1 MPRSSSRPT
10 RAQLL
15 EENAALRAQIA
26 HLENAAPAR
35 EDAYRVLFENAPV
48 AISRSAP
55 DGTLLEV
62 NPAFAQL
69 FGYATPQAFL
79 AAGLTGAQLY
89 ADPGTRARLF
99 AAVRDRADILRA
111 EVQYRRPDGTEFPGQ
126 VTVRAVRD
134 AAGRIAHLEG
144 FIEDITDRW
153 QAEEALR
160 ASEAALRALF
170 DAAGD
175 ALFLLAVDE
184 TVRAVNHS
192 GAAWLGRPPVAI
204 IGQPFTRLL
213 TAEARAH
220 FQPYL
225 AQALAGRAARFE
237 SGSAE
242 QWYDHSLCP
251 VLDGSG
257 AVTGVAIL
265 AHDLTERRRIE
276 AELRRSEQ
284 IHRSFIEH
292 SSDGC
297 ILTDEHGRVQEWNPA
312 SERLTGLPREAVLG
326 QPSWEVQA
334 RLMPAAFQS
343 PASIASLR
351 TAMQDVLRTG
361 QAPFLGQ
368 ALERPFQRA
377 DGEARFVRQMAFAIP
392 TAAGYWLG
400 STTSDITERQRAE
413 AALRESETQYRLLFD
428 HLHEGFALH
437 AVITNAEGQVVD
449 FRILDANQA
458 YERHTGRR
466 PAEVIGRTMLEL
478 YPATEPAMI
487 ARYGAVAV
495 DGEPRTWE
503 FFSEAYQRYLRVH
516 AFSPQPGYFATTFE
530 DITASQLAEARLRRF
545 WDLPLIGMAITSP
558 DRRILEINQ
567 KGAEMLGYTPAELA
581 GASWV
586 DLSHPDD
593 VAENTRLL
601 AQTLA
606 GITDEYQMDKRF
618 FRKDGALLYAHVAAR
633 CVRRADGVVDH
644 LALIVEDITDR
655 QRADAQLQASEERYR
670 QLVENSPDLVYEYAP
685 QSGGVF
691 YSARTAAVL
700 GYPLE
705 TLYANPSL
713 WHDSIHPEDLPRV
726 DANVEAFTQ
735 GRPFEVEYRIRDA
748 RGEWHWFLDRSIGA
762 RTSTAGLIVRGL
774 ATDITDRKRLE
785 AELQTER
792 DFALSIMNAMGQG
805 LTVTDDQ
812 MRFEYINPAYAAFTG
827 YQPQDLLGQTPLAVT
842 VAADQAGLERSWA
855 ERQAG
860 KTTTYES
867 RLRHADGRVV
877 EVLITGSP
885 RWRDGRVQGTIAV
898 ITDLTE
904 RQQAERAVREERV
917 RLRALIAASR
927 DGLALIGTDRQ
938 VYVVN
943 EPALRYLNL
952 PGQPADW
959 EGRALTDALR
969 MMLDQAMPPEVFA
982 DARRIERGAEQPA
995 EGEWTLA
1002 ARTLHWLS
1010 QPVRAGDQ
1018 WLGWLIVLRDVTA
1031 ERQVER
1037 LRDDLTRTMVH
1048 DLRNPLNSV
1057 RSALQLFTFEEGE
1070 RLSAGQQE
1078 IVDLALQ
1085 GTESLLDLVAAILD
1099 VSRLESG
1106 QMPLQREPISLRE
1119 LVTQLLR
1126 QQAPLALARRLTIT
1140 AELAPDLPAIYADA
1154 GLLRR
1159 VLQNLVGNALKFT
1172 PAGGQVRLTA
1182 KAPAGE
1188 RQVWMAVSDTG
1199 PGMAPEVWDRLFQK
1213 FVTGRVPGHGSGLG
1227 LAFCRQA
1234 VEVQGGRIWAERAP
1248 AEGGAT
1254 VTFTMPICEFLAADH

>member
-134 AAGRIAHLEG
+134 AAGQIAHLEG

-213 TAEARAH
+213 TAEARAY
-220 FQPYL
+220 FQPHL

-334 RLMPAAFQS
+334 RLMPAVFQS

-458 YERHTGRR
+458 YERHTGRQ

-503 FFSEAYQRYLRVH
+503 YFSEVYQRYLRVH

-530 DITASQLAEARLRRF
+530 DITASKQTEARLRRF

-558 DRRILEINQ
+558 DRRILEVNH

-606 GITDEYQMDKRF
+606 GATDEYQMDKRF
-618 FRKDGALLYAHVAAR
+618 FRKDGALLYAHIAAR
-633 CVRRADGVVDH
+633 CIRRADGVVDH
-644 LALIVEDITDR
+644 LALIIEDVTDR
-655 QRADAQLQASEERYR
+655 QRAEERLRLHSAALESAANAIVITDRAGAITWINPAWSRLTGYTLAEVLGQNPRVLKSGRQDQAYYARMWDTILAGQVWESELVNRRKDGTLYTERQTITPVRDALGVITHFVGIKDDITERRQAEERLKASLAEKEILVKEIHHRVKNNLQVVISLLSLQADHIQDPHAQNVFQVSQERVR
-670 QLVENSPDLVYEYAP
+670 SIALVHEQLYQSPDL
-685 QSGGVF
+685 
-691 YSARTAAVL
+691 ARIDFGDYLRTLTLSLQQLFAAGRPVRV
-700 GYPLE
+700 
-705 TLYANPSL
+705 T
-713 WHDSIHPEDLPRV
+713 V
-726 DANVEAFTQ
+726 DAPPTRLGVDTAI
-735 GRPFEVEYRIRDA
+735 P
-748 RGEWHWFLDRSIGA
+748 
-762 RTSTAGLIVRGL
+762 AGLMVNDLVTNALKYAFPAGRAGQVRVTLTAEPVPEGAARRFHLAVSDDGVGL
-774 ATDITDRKRLE
+774 PADLDPGQTRSLG
-785 AELQTER
+785 LQLVKILTRQINGE
-792 DFALSIMNAMGQG
+792 
-805 LTVTDDQ
+805 LTVT
-812 MRFEYINPAYAAFTG
+812 RAGGAAF
-827 YQPQDLLGQTPLAVT
+827 
-842 VAADQAGLERSWA
+842 
-855 ERQAG
+855 
-860 KTTTYES
+860 
-867 RLRHADGRVV
+867 
-877 EVLITGSP
+877 
-885 RWRDGRVQGTIAV
+885 
-898 ITDLTE
+898 
-904 RQQAERAVREERV
+904 
-917 RLRALIAASR
+917 
-927 DGLALIGTDRQ
+927 
-938 VYVVN
+938 
-943 EPALRYLNL
+943 
-952 PGQPADW
+952 
-959 EGRALTDALR
+959 
-969 MMLDQAMPPEVFA
+969 
-982 DARRIERGAEQPA
+982 
-995 EGEWTLA
+995 
-1002 ARTLHWLS
+1002 
-1010 QPVRAGDQ
+1010 
-1018 WLGWLIVLRDVTA
+1018 
-1031 ERQVER
+1031 
-1037 LRDDLTRTMVH
+1037 
-1048 DLRNPLNSV
+1048 
-1057 RSALQLFTFEEGE
+1057 
-1070 RLSAGQQE
+1070 E
-1078 IVDLALQ
+1078 I
-1085 GTESLLDLVAAILD
+1085 
-1099 VSRLESG
+1099 R
-1106 QMPLQREPISLRE
+1106 
-1119 LVTQLLR
+1119 
-1126 QQAPLALARRLTIT
+1126 
-1140 AELAPDLPAIYADA
+1140 
-1154 GLLRR
+1154 
-1159 VLQNLVGNALKFT
+1159 F
-1172 PAGGQVRLTA
+1172 
-1182 KAPAGE
+1182 GE
-1188 RQVWMAVSDTG
+1188 RQ
-1199 PGMAPEVWDRLFQK
+1199 
-1213 FVTGRVPGHGSGLG
+1213 
-1227 LAFCRQA
+1227 
-1234 VEVQGGRIWAERAP
+1234 ER
-1248 AEGGAT
+1248 G
-1254 VTFTMPICEFLAADH
+1254 I